1 MINFDMRSINNKITG
16 LSAPKHLLVYF
27 EGNVERW
34 KKETRLIKPDDKK
47 TYNRN
52 ISKQIQIR
60 KATTTESGLV
70 RSSNLFPFGGVG

>member
-52 ISKQIQIR
+52 ISKQI
-60 KATTTESGLV
+60 
-70 RSSNLFPFGGVG
+70 